1 MYSGKLARIHR
12 SLASAPLLE
21 RDYEYPDEAG
31 PLVWKK
37 PFQKK
42 KKKPFERITRVES
55 QSVLYRRSEMTA
67 KIASGELVRAKRA
80 TGGNWGVEPAIRE
93 KRGVTI
99 NGLTWKKGK

>member
-12 SLASAPLLE
+12 ALASAPLLE

-42 KKKPFERITRVES
+42 KPFERITRAES
-55 QSVLYRRSEMTA
+55 YTTLYRSANMTT
-67 KIASGELVRAKRA
+67 KIASGSIVRAKRA
-80 TGGNWGVEPAIRE
+80 TGGNCGVEPAIRE